1 MTNYIDQLAAL
12 QGGVTDTGAIFVAP
26 KWQYYTGEPPSPQR
40 WLIKGILPEVGVG
53 LAAGQWGFFKTT
65 AALDLSLSAMSGLY
79 FADRFRVKRM
89 GGVVYFAPEGSGEI
103 GNRLYTTAQHRGVE
117 GELPFVVHAE
127 CPPLTDKN
135 AADIICYWIAD
146 AEKYFQRTFG
156 RPTVLVWFDTLIT
169 AAQYAT
175 AGGDNDTAQAQLV
188 MNTLRAISQRTG
200 TFCIGVDH
208 FGKVIETGTRG
219 SSAKEGAADTVI
231 VLLGDRE
238 LSGGIKN
245 TRLALRKQR
254 DGISGLEVPFSVINK
269 EAGVDEDGDAVT
281 APPVIDWRATVAAAK
296 GDKRWTP
303 SIRILRRVLSSALE
317 GGKDV
322 QPFLDGPIVR
332 ACDIE
337 AMRAEFYRQYP
348 VDGTEEQKAETR
360 KKAWQRTIKAATE
373 RELVCVRE
381 MDGTQLVWL
390 AKADDGQKDK

>member
-1 MTNYIDQLAAL
+1 MSAAYR
-12 QGGVTDTGAIFVAP
+12 Q
-26 KWQYYTGEPPSPQR
+26 ER
-40 WLIKGILPEVGVG
+40 
-53 LAAGQWGFFKTT
+53 
-65 AALDLSLSAMSGLY
+65 
-79 FADRFRVKRM
+79 RR
-89 GGVVYFAPEGSGEI
+89 
-103 GNRLYTTAQHRGVE
+103 H
-117 GELPFVVHAE
+117 
-127 CPPLTDKN
+127 
-135 AADIICYWIAD
+135 ICYWIAD
-146 AEKYFQRTFG
+146 AERYFQRTFG

-188 MNTLRAISQRTG
+188 MNTLRAISERTG

-296 GDKRWTP
+296 GTSGGHPQYASSGGYCRLP
-303 SIRILRRVLSSALE
+303 LRAARTCSRSLTA
-317 GGKDV
+317 
-322 QPFLDGPIVR
+322 QIVR

-337 AMRAEFYRQYP
+337 AMRAEFYLANTPWTAPRNRKPRHARRRGRGRSRPPTETNWCASARWTEPSSSGLPKPMTARKINRPCRPSGQRDRQGHTLGVCP
-348 VDGTEEQKAETR
+348 VPSRYCSSVASGHTGTLSRIVPSRPVPAMVVSAKPAKTR
-360 KKAWQRTIKAATE
+360 YTPHNFFFAYFTSRKGSNDAATTRRKWAIYDFVPRTSASHTE
-373 RELVCVRE
+373 GICL
-381 MDGTQLVWL
+381 
-390 AKADDGQKDK
+390 QKTSSYGSF